1 MTNKLKESQENPV
14 DNILMYIAHSVKS
27 YFKLLNLTANDI
39 TTLSLIFGLLSI
51 IMLYKNNYIL
61 ACIFYFIS
69 YFFDVLDGIYAREY
83 NMVSEFGDYY
93 DHVKDIIVTIL
104 YFITLYY
111 KFEKPKNSRP
121 IIVIVILL
129 SFILMCM
136 NLGCQEKIYHKDD
149 NKTDSLS
156 CLKCLCF
163 KKPEEMIKYT
173 RFFGCGTYIIIVI
186 IVTLVCR
193 HYNYKKL

>member
-1 MTNKLKESQENPV
+1 MTNKLKESQENPI
-14 DNILMYIAHSVKS
+14 DNILICIAHSVKS
-27 YFKLLNLTANDI
+27 YFKLLNYTANDI
-39 TTLSLIFGLLSI
+39 TTLSLIFGLLSV

-83 NMVSEFGDYY
+83 KMVSEFGDYY
-93 DHVKDIIVTIL
+93 DHFKDGIITIL

-111 KFEKPKNSRP
+111 KFEKPTNSRP
-121 IIVIVILL
+121 ILVILLLL
-129 SFILMCM
+129 SFILMSM
-136 NLGCQEKIYHKDD
+136 NLGCQEKIYHKFD

-163 KKPEEMIKYT
+163 KDPEEMIKYT

-186 IVTLVCR
+186 IFTLVCR
-193 HYNYKKL
+193 QYNYKK